1 MCLEEKITSLPLCS
15 SSIFSQKQS
24 GVEGLKK
31 HARWHYVV
39 AHARC
44 TRGISLHINITIK
57 LRKSSLPKQQVIGD
71 CVRQPLAEYS
81 PLQLFTN
88 LQRPFLLS
96 TEHLGPFPSG
106 GHGISSTY
114 KWEESSRKGF
124 CGRNTT

>member
-24 GVEGLKK
+24 GFEGLKTCK
-31 HARWHYVV
+31 MALRCD
-39 AHARC
+39 ATRC
-44 TRGISLHINITIK
+44 TRGISLYINITIK
-57 LRKSSLPKQQVIGD
+57 LCKSSLPKQQVIGD

-96 TEHLGPFPSG
+96 TEHLGPLPSG